1 MSASPTAARE
11 GFGMNVKTLCLG
23 VLTMGDASGYEIKKK
38 LEGSFRR
45 FYDASFGSIYPAL
58 GRLQEAG
65 HVTCVEMPQ
74 QGRPDKKIYSLTAEG
89 RTSLVEELSAP
100 LGPDRIRSEF
110 MASMIFAHL
119 IAPERVHESVETRLA
134 DYRDSI
140 DKLAAVETD
149 RLTPGSRFVLGWG
162 LAMYQAGL
170 AYLEGN
176 RHLVE
181 DVARADTE
189 AAE

>member
-1 MSASPTAARE
+1 MD
-11 GFGMNVKTLCLG
+11 VKTLCLG
-23 VLTMGDASGYEIKKK
+23 VLTMGDASGYEIKQK

-58 GRLQEAG
+58 GRLQEADQI
-65 HVTCVEMPQ
+65 TCLEMPQ
-74 QGRPDKKIYSLTAEG
+74 EGRPDKKIYSLTAQG
-89 RTSLVEELSAP
+89 RASLVEELSAS

-119 IAPERVHESVETRLA
+119 IAPERVGEAVEARLA

-140 DKLAAVETD
+140 EKLEAVEAE
-149 RLTPGSRFVLGWG
+149 RLASGSRFVLGYG
-162 LAMYQAGL
+162 LAIYRAGL
-170 AYLEGN
+170 AYLEGH

-181 DVARADTE
+181 DGAGAE